1 MAEGLFETVRSQIA
15 ENLSATLDALAGGQ
29 TDWVALAGH
38 VLSQLL
44 ISVIYLGILLL
55 VYAILISLIRL
66 VVGSRR
72 SSKPWFG
79 QLRTGIRYLFGLGGL
94 LVIMAQFEASP
105 ELLKGMARAG
115 LMALGFFVGWLAIGR
130 LLRETMNRYRL
141 EPSIRQL
148 VENLFSVLT
157 VTFAAVTVLSQF
169 GFDVVSIVAG
179 LGIVGIAV
187 GFAAQS
193 TLSNF
198 IAGITLLIERPFRIG
213 DWVTI
218 NGQDGKVVKIALRT
232 TWLRTRDNIF
242 TMIPNDNVASS
253 EIINYSAEGATRLN
267 IPVGIAYKES
277 ARAARDVIM
286 PVLLAHSEVLQGPG
300 MEPRVVVKTLGN
312 SSVDLEV
319 KIWITPDNLEVQ
331 PRIMADVLEKIKE
344 ALDEADIEIPFPH
357 LQLFIDD
364 AKGLAPLVQPFY
376 PRSTEQGKGLSAPG
390 DNHE

>member
-1 MAEGLFETVRSQIA
+1 MAEALFESVRSQIA
-15 ENLSATLDALAGGQ
+15 QNLSATLDALAGGQ

-55 VYAILISLIRL
+55 VYGILISLIRL

-169 GFDVVSIVAG
+169 GFDVVFIVAG

-300 MEPRVVVKTLGN
+300 MEPRVVVKTPGN

-344 ALDEADIEIPFPH
+344 ALDDADIEIPFPH

>member
-1 MAEGLFETVRSQIA
+1 MTEALFESVRSQIA
-15 ENLSATLDALAGGQ
+15 QNLSATLDALAGGQ

-364 AKGLAPLVQPFY
+364 AKGLAPLVQPLY

>member
-1 MAEGLFETVRSQIA
+1 MAEALFESVRSQIA
-15 ENLSATLDALAGGQ
+15 QNLSATLDALAGGQ

-55 VYAILISLIRL
+55 VYAILISLVRL

-286 PVLLAHSEVLQGPG
+286 PVLLAHSEVLQGLG

>member
-1 MAEGLFETVRSQIA
+1 M
-15 ENLSATLDALAGGQ
+15 
-29 TDWVALAGH
+29 
-38 VLSQLL
+38 
-44 ISVIYLGILLL
+44 
-55 VYAILISLIRL
+55 
-66 VVGSRR
+66 
-72 SSKPWFG
+72 
-79 QLRTGIRYLFGLGGL
+79 
-94 LVIMAQFEASP
+94 
-105 ELLKGMARAG
+105 
-115 LMALGFFVGWLAIGR
+115 
-130 LLRETMNRYRL
+130 
-141 EPSIRQL
+141 
-148 VENLFSVLT
+148 
-157 VTFAAVTVLSQF
+157 
-169 GFDVVSIVAG
+169 
-179 LGIVGIAV
+179 
-187 GFAAQS
+187 
-193 TLSNF
+193 
-198 IAGITLLIERPFRIG
+198 
-213 DWVTI
+213 
-218 NGQDGKVVKIALRT
+218 VKIALRT

-364 AKGLAPLVQPFY
+364 AKGLAPLVQPLY

>member
-1 MAEGLFETVRSQIA
+1 MAEALFESVRSQIA
-15 ENLSATLDALAGGQ
+15 QNLSATLDALAGGQ

-55 VYAILISLIRL
+55 VYGILISLIRL

-277 ARAARDVIM
+277 AKAARDVIM

-331 PRIMADVLEKIKE
+331 PRIMADVLEKIKRPWTKRT
-344 ALDEADIEIPFPH
+344 L
-357 LQLFIDD
+357 
-364 AKGLAPLVQPFY
+364 KY
-376 PRSTEQGKGLSAPG
+376 LSRTC
-390 DNHE
+390 NCS

>member
-1 MAEGLFETVRSQIA
+1 MAEALFESVRSQIA
-15 ENLSATLDALAGGQ
+15 QNLSATLDALAGGQ

-376 PRSTEQGKGLSAPG
+376 PRSTGQGKGLSAPG